1 LASTEKNFNQNMAS
15 EPKHTPGHDTAA
27 VKVNENSFMCPECG
41 KTFTEEEAVER
52 HLHGVHLEHLRTAH
66 KEFHGEDVVG
76 RHVG

>member
-1 LASTEKNFNQNMAS
+1 LASTEQNNSNQSAG
-15 EPKHTPGHDTAA
+15 EPKHTPGHDTVAI
-27 VKVNENSFMCPECG
+27 KVNEKSFMCPECD